1 MYNMIMC
8 HSFYVQP
15 TTFWAMNCFLSNIST
30 STRKEIEQFHIFLC
44 MQNTR
49 AIGEGKTL
57 KINPEIR
64 VLVHVDC
71 LVRDGKPGSPA
82 ISNLLKSLCPPY
94 RSIDLHLQFLSIFLQ
109 PLYQFGQWNSTVLLL
124 VFILSCFGL
133 TSEKKEGVS
142 KSRGNKSFI
151 IDVLCELD
159 HFRGFLLFD
168 SSTWFSGFQFCS
180 DENSINWIDW
190 FKCCNYCNQSNHFP
204 LCITWGI
211 ISGCL
216 AVNLSKLLLDWSIT
230 KCNVYTVNIIWT
242 RSNCQRSLSDEG
254 KKYVPLPISLLPINE
269 RRTTG
274 VRKHFPCWRTFFG
287 CVF

>member
-1 MYNMIMC
+1 MF
-8 HSFYVQP
+8 SQP
-15 TTFWAMNCFLSNIST
+15 LFEPWIAFST
-30 STRKEIEQFHIFLC
+30 SIRKEIEQFHIFLC

-133 TSEKKEGVS
+133 TSEKWKEYQNQEEINHSSLTCCANWTTFVAFYCLI
-142 KSRGNKSFI
+142 R
-151 IDVLCELD
+151 VP
-159 HFRGFLLFD
+159 GFLD
-168 SSTWFSGFQFCS
+168 SNSVQMRTQLIGLIGLNAAIIVISRITFQF
-180 DENSINWIDW
+180 
-190 FKCCNYCNQSNHFP
+190 
-204 LCITWGI
+204 T
-211 ISGCL
+211 
-216 AVNLSKLLLDWSIT
+216 
-230 KCNVYTVNIIWT
+230 
-242 RSNCQRSLSDEG
+242 
-254 KKYVPLPISLLPINE
+254 
-269 RRTTG
+269 
-274 VRKHFPCWRTFFG
+274 
-287 CVF
+287 